1 MPVSVLRTH
10 LLPSILDLR
19 RRQVTA
25 DDGGFIGGVATQYCV
40 SPDSHRGIQL
50 QFDGISF
57 GFQRCGVLLP
67 GEGRH
72 SRQDCEAILFDAGL
86 VLFEPLLRAF
96 LAAQTVDLLG
106 GRLGPD
112 ADPVV
117 AVQAIVHIDAVAVEM
132 EMRVVGP
139 CQKPGRNLR
148 PTASGLPESS
158 LRIPYSFKRVS
169 T

>member
-1 MPVSVLRTH
+1 MSTGHKGHDTIPR
-10 LLPSILDLR
+10 
-19 RRQVTA
+19 
-25 DDGGFIGGVATQYCV
+25 
-40 SPDSHRGIQL
+40 
-50 QFDGISF
+50 
-57 GFQRCGVLLP
+57 
-67 GEGRH
+67 EGRH
-72 SRQDCEAILFDAGL
+72 SRQNREAILFDASL
-86 VLFEPLLRAF
+86 VLLEPFLRAF
-96 LAAQTVDLLG
+96 PVPQAVDLLG

-117 AVQAIVHIDAVAVEM
+117 AVQAIVHIDAVAVEK

-158 LRIPYSFKRVS
+158 LRIPYCFRRVS